1 MVSRCHSFCHI
12 CLSYEIQFFI
22 LVKSEPLSTQDDD
35 NPTPDDDEM
44 DDLTVEELASLLQN
58 FKTIGPE
65 VQKQLMTY
73 MKKLEKVNPKK
84 VKEVQSYITR
94 R

>member
-1 MVSRCHSFCHI
+1 
-12 CLSYEIQFFI
+12 
-22 LVKSEPLSTQDDD
+22 
-35 NPTPDDDEM
+35 M